1 MAITSSDIQNQSFK
15 IERRGYDVDEV
26 DVFLERV
33 ASEIDE
39 LNDEIARLRVQ
50 VKEAASASRTEV
62 ISERPVVPVEEETKP
77 AGVDP
82 ALVAEKDAKIAELE
96 AKLRDRKSD
105 DTAIAQALIVAQRT
119 ADEIVSKAKADAEQT
134 RKNAEDEGRRILD
147 KANGEK
153 QKVIDHINELS
164 SSREKVREQYQ
175 DMLKEFIGSATQRL
189 SEIGGEVTAGIEIPA
204 ELLEMTTFDAASSAN
219 TTQQGTEA
227 AKPAAAKWKPSPA
240 VATYTTPT
248 VTPAVSA
255 PAVPK
260 PSTASKDF
268 SGYGDADDTF
278 SFDDMD

>member
-33 ASEIDE
+33 ASEIDD

-62 ISERPVVPVEEETKP
+62 ISERPAAASDEEAKP
-77 AGVDP
+77 AGIDP
-82 ALVAEKDAKIAELE
+82 ALVAEKDAMIAELE

-119 ADEIVSKAKADAEQT
+119 ADEIVSKAKADAGQT
-134 RKNAEDEGRRILD
+134 RQNAEDEGRRILE
-147 KANGEK
+147 KANVEK

-189 SEIGGEVTAGIEIPA
+189 AEIGGEVTAGIDIPA
-204 ELLEMTTFDAASSAN
+204 ELLEMTTFDATSSAG
-219 TTQQGTEA
+219 TQQKAEA
-227 AKPAAAKWKPSPA
+227 EKPAAATWEPSPA
-240 VATYTTPT
+240 VAIYTTPT
-248 VTPAVSA
+248 VTPGASA
-255 PAVPK
+255 PATPK

>member
-1 MAITSSDIQNQSFK
+1 MAITSADIQNQSFK

-39 LNDEIARLRVQ
+39 LNSEIARLRLQ
-50 VKEAASASRTEV
+50 ASEAASASRTEV
-62 ISERPVVPVEEETKP
+62 ISAPVEEKAEAAP
-77 AGVDP
+77 AVDP
-82 ALVAEKDAKIAELE
+82 AILAEKDAKIAELE

-119 ADEIVSKAKADAEQT
+119 ADEITAKAKADADQT

-147 KANGEK
+147 KANTEK

-164 SSREKVREQYQ
+164 ASREKVREQYQ

-204 ELLEMTTFDAASSAN
+204 ELLEMTTFDSASSSSSAEG
-219 TTQQGTEA
+219 QPA
-227 AKPAAAKWKPSPA
+227 AKPAQKWDQNPS

-248 VTPAVSA
+248 VSPVVSA
-255 PAVPK
+255 PAAPK
-260 PSTASKDF
+260 PSVASKDF
-268 SGYGDADDTF
+268 SGYGDADDSF
-278 SFDDMD
+278 SFDDVD

>member
-33 ASEIDE
+33 ASEIDD

-62 ISERPVVPVEEETKP
+62 ISERPAAASDEEAKP
-77 AGVDP
+77 AGIDP
-82 ALVAEKDAKIAELE
+82 ALVAEKDAMIAELE

-119 ADEIVSKAKADAEQT
+119 ADEIVSKAKADAGQT
-134 RKNAEDEGRRILD
+134 RQNAEDEGRRILE
-147 KANGEK
+147 KANVEK

-189 SEIGGEVTAGIEIPA
+189 AEIGGEVTAGIDIPA
-204 ELLEMTTFDAASSAN
+204 ELLEMTTFDATSSAG
-219 TTQQGTEA
+219 TQQKAEA
-227 AKPAAAKWKPSPA
+227 EKPAAATWEPSPA
-240 VATYTTPT
+240 VTTYTTPT
-248 VTPAVSA
+248 VTPGASA
-255 PAVPK
+255 PATPK

>member
-33 ASEIDE
+33 ASEIDD

-62 ISERPVVPVEEETKP
+62 ISERPAAASDEEAKP
-77 AGVDP
+77 AGIDP
-82 ALVAEKDAKIAELE
+82 ALVAEKDAMIAELE

-119 ADEIVSKAKADAEQT
+119 ADEIVSKAKADAGQT
-134 RKNAEDEGRRILD
+134 RQNAEDEGRRILE
-147 KANGEK
+147 KANVEK

-189 SEIGGEVTAGIEIPA
+189 AEIGGEVTAGIDIPA
-204 ELLEMTTFDAASSAN
+204 ELLEMTTFDATSSAG
-219 TTQQGTEA
+219 TQQKAEA
-227 AKPAAAKWKPSPA
+227 EKPAASTWEPSPA
-240 VATYTTPT
+240 VVTYTTPT
-248 VTPAVSA
+248 VTPGASA
-255 PAVPK
+255 PATPK

>member
-33 ASEIDE
+33 ASEIDD

-62 ISERPVVPVEEETKP
+62 ISERPAAASDEEAKP
-77 AGVDP
+77 AGIDP
-82 ALVAEKDAKIAELE
+82 ALVAEKDAMIAELE

-119 ADEIVSKAKADAEQT
+119 ADEIVSKAKADAGQT
-134 RKNAEDEGRRILD
+134 RQNAEDEGRRILE
-147 KANGEK
+147 KANAEK

-189 SEIGGEVTAGIEIPA
+189 AEIGGEVTAGIDIPA
-204 ELLEMTTFDAASSAN
+204 ELLEMTTFDATSSAD
-219 TTQQGTEA
+219 TQQKAEA
-227 AKPAAAKWKPSPA
+227 EKPAAATWEPSPA

-248 VTPAVSA
+248 ATPGVSA
-255 PAVPK
+255 PATPK

>member
-33 ASEIDE
+33 ASEIDD

-62 ISERPVVPVEEETKP
+62 ISERPAAASDEEAKP
-77 AGVDP
+77 AGIDP
-82 ALVAEKDAKIAELE
+82 ALVAEKDAMIAELE

-119 ADEIVSKAKADAEQT
+119 ADEIVSKAKADAGQT
-134 RKNAEDEGRRILD
+134 RQNAEDEGRRILE
-147 KANGEK
+147 KANVEK

-189 SEIGGEVTAGIEIPA
+189 AEIGGEVTAGIDIPA
-204 ELLEMTTFDAASSAN
+204 ELLEMTTFDATSSAD
-219 TTQQGTEA
+219 TQQKAEA
-227 AKPAAAKWKPSPA
+227 EKPAAATWEPSPA
-240 VATYTTPT
+240 VVTYTTPT
-248 VTPAVSA
+248 VTPGASA
-255 PAVPK
+255 PATPK

>member
-33 ASEIDE
+33 ASEIDD

-62 ISERPVVPVEEETKP
+62 ISERPAAASDEEAKP
-77 AGVDP
+77 AGIDP
-82 ALVAEKDAKIAELE
+82 ALVAEKDAMIAELE

-119 ADEIVSKAKADAEQT
+119 ADEIVSKAKADAGQT
-134 RKNAEDEGRRILD
+134 RQNAEDEGRRILE
-147 KANGEK
+147 KANVEK

-189 SEIGGEVTAGIEIPA
+189 AEIGGEVTAGIDIPA
-204 ELLEMTTFDAASSAN
+204 ELLEMTTFDATSSAG
-219 TTQQGTEA
+219 TQQKAEA
-227 AKPAAAKWKPSPA
+227 EKPAAATWEPSPA

-248 VTPAVSA
+248 VTPGASA
-255 PAVPK
+255 PSTPK

>member
-33 ASEIDE
+33 ASEIDD

-62 ISERPVVPVEEETKP
+62 ISERPAAASDEEAKP
-77 AGVDP
+77 AGIDP
-82 ALVAEKDAKIAELE
+82 ALVAEKDAMIAELE

-119 ADEIVSKAKADAEQT
+119 ADEIVSKAKADAGQT
-134 RKNAEDEGRRILD
+134 RQNAEDEGRRILE
-147 KANGEK
+147 KANVEK

-189 SEIGGEVTAGIEIPA
+189 AEIGGEVTAGIDIPA
-204 ELLEMTTFDAASSAN
+204 ELLEMTTFDATSSAG
-219 TTQQGTEA
+219 TQQKAEA
-227 AKPAAAKWKPSPA
+227 EKPAAATWEPSPA
-240 VATYTTPT
+240 VATYTT
-248 VTPAVSA
+248 VTPGASA
-255 PAVPK
+255 PAAPK

>member
-33 ASEIDE
+33 ASEIDD

-62 ISERPVVPVEEETKP
+62 ISERPAAASDEEAKP
-77 AGVDP
+77 AIDP
-82 ALVAEKDAKIAELE
+82 ALVAEKDAMIAELE

-119 ADEIVSKAKADAEQT
+119 ADEIVSKAKADAGQT
-134 RKNAEDEGRRILD
+134 RQNAEDEGRRILE
-147 KANGEK
+147 KANVEK

-189 SEIGGEVTAGIEIPA
+189 AEIGGEVTAGIDIPA
-204 ELLEMTTFDAASSAN
+204 ELLEMTTFDATSSAG
-219 TTQQGTEA
+219 TQQKAEA
-227 AKPAAAKWKPSPA
+227 EKPAASTWEPSPA

-248 VTPAVSA
+248 VTPGASA
-255 PAVPK
+255 PATPK

>member
-39 LNDEIARLRVQ
+39 LNDEIARLRMQ
-50 VKEAASASRTEV
+50 AAEAASASRTEV
-62 ISERPVVPVEEETKP
+62 ISEHPVVTEPEESKP

-119 ADEIVSKAKADAEQT
+119 ADEIVTKAKADAEQT
-134 RKNAEDEGRRILD
+134 RKNAEDEGRRILE
-147 KANGEK
+147 KANNEK

-204 ELLEMTTFDAASSAN
+204 ELLEMTTFDAASSAADAPKA
-219 TTQQGTEA
+219 EPA
-227 AKPAAAKWKPSPA
+227 AKPAAKWEPSPA

-248 VTPAVSA
+248 VTPVVSA
-255 PAVPK
+255 PAAPK
-260 PSTASKDF
+260 PSAASKDF

>member
-1 MAITSSDIQNQSFK
+1 MAITSSDIQNHSFK

-33 ASEIDE
+33 ASEIDD

-62 ISERPVVPVEEETKP
+62 ISERPAAASDEEAKP
-77 AGVDP
+77 AGIDP
-82 ALVAEKDAKIAELE
+82 ALVAEKDAMIAELE

-119 ADEIVSKAKADAEQT
+119 ADEIVSKAKADAGQT
-134 RKNAEDEGRRILD
+134 RQNAEDEGRRILE
-147 KANGEK
+147 KANVEK

-189 SEIGGEVTAGIEIPA
+189 AEIGGEVAAGIDIPA
-204 ELLEMTTFDAASSAN
+204 ELLEMTTFDATSSAG
-219 TTQQGTEA
+219 TQQKAEA
-227 AKPAAAKWKPSPA
+227 EKPAAATWEPSPA

-248 VTPAVSA
+248 VTPGASA
-255 PAVPK
+255 PATPK

>member
-39 LNDEIARLRVQ
+39 LNDEIARLRMQ
-50 VKEAASASRTEV
+50 AAEAASASRTEV
-62 ISERPVVPVEEETKP
+62 ISEHPVVTEPEESKL

-119 ADEIVSKAKADAEQT
+119 ADEIVTKAKADAEQT
-134 RKNAEDEGRRILD
+134 RKNAEDEGRRILE
-147 KANGEK
+147 KANNEK

-204 ELLEMTTFDAASSAN
+204 ELLEMTTFDAASSAADAPKA
-219 TTQQGTEA
+219 EPA
-227 AKPAAAKWKPSPA
+227 AKPAAKWEPSPA

-248 VTPAVSA
+248 VTPVVSA
-255 PAVPK
+255 PAAPK
-260 PSTASKDF
+260 PSAASKDF